1 MHQHGHPK
9 KKKQNTTKKNIP
21 IPKGLMYGPVN
32 GIVYCPVH
40 GAQYQP
46 DKVPLLIPSQHE
58 PHRHHSPPPPAV
70 IRQSPGVRSR
80 SPPSP
85 HHFPGSYAF
94 SIEDLTGGYLDD
106 EAPPE
111 PPPFIVDTRPPYN
124 HKLRILRT
132 PSKPR
137 VIRDPITMEGAFEPD
152 ADMMRC
158 STSQCRRSVTP
169 VQDVN
174 RNPVTGTG
182 DLGGEMH
189 PTKPF
194 RCISPQTPF
203 KSKIPRVVRDPIL
216 GAGELGTSYD
226 AARQGP
232 ERPKTPRSKSVQR
245 NPLMGVGDLGRE
257 RDPLRESGR
266 RCRRSFIGE
275 KVTRDPIK
283 GKGHF
288 PAEKRC
294 SKRFCHKEAQRD
306 PVVGKGDFSTENE
319 QKVHKRR
326 PALKN
331 VEDNVPRNPIAGV
344 GTEEFDLLYPHRRD
358 PSKTRLGSRRPSN
371 QENRNPITGR
381 GDLGQ
386 EYTRLKRNPVCRDL
400 QRQGGSNPITGGTS
414 SSISENTPPRQ
425 SRRRLLGVKRANS
438 NPITGN
444 GCDCWDIHREP
455 SSKARQPTP
464 KANSVCNPLTG
475 HNCQAYTLKPEFKSK
490 SKVAVQQSKVSSSN
504 PITGDNCQSFDISYD
519 NRSRTPRRQKG
530 FSTMPVVPR
539 YR

>member
-1 MHQHGHPK
+1 MLFKFVRRYRHDYPK
-9 KKKQNTTKKNIP
+9 ICKCDKEKKQNTTKKNIP

-232 ERPKTPRSKSVQR
+232 ERPKTPRSKS
-245 NPLMGVGDLGRE
+245 
-257 RDPLRESGR
+257 
-266 RCRRSFIGE
+266 
-275 KVTRDPIK
+275 
-283 GKGHF
+283 
-288 PAEKRC
+288 
-294 SKRFCHKEAQRD
+294 AQRD

>member
-1 MHQHGHPK
+1 MLFKFVRRYRHDYPK
-9 KKKQNTTKKNIP
+9 ICKCDKEKKQNTTKKNIP

-132 PSKPR
+132 PSK
-137 VIRDPITMEGAFEPD
+137 
-152 ADMMRC
+152 
-158 STSQCRRSVTP
+158 
-169 VQDVN
+169 
-174 RNPVTGTG
+174 
-182 DLGGEMH
+182 
-189 PTKPF
+189 
-194 RCISPQTPF
+194 
-203 KSKIPRVVRDPIL
+203 PRVVRDPIL

>member
-1 MHQHGHPK
+1 MLFKFVRRYRHDYPK
-9 KKKQNTTKKNIP
+9 ICKCDKEKKQNTTKKNIP

-331 VEDNVPRNPIAGV
+331 VE
-344 GTEEFDLLYPHRRD
+344 
-358 PSKTRLGSRRPSN
+358 
-371 QENRNPITGR
+371 
-381 GDLGQ
+381 
-386 EYTRLKRNPVCRDL
+386 
-400 QRQGGSNPITGGTS
+400 
-414 SSISENTPPRQ
+414 
-425 SRRRLLGVKRANS
+425 ANS